1 MSLETVARQS
11 LYRQTRARGG
21 ELRSL
26 ADRRLLSRIW
36 RFAQR
41 HHRKLAVFLAVS
53 VVSALLTVAT
63 PLLAGRVVDEITG
76 SGTTRVVVMLAV
88 VIAVVALAE
97 AGVALV
103 TRWLSATIGEGLI
116 LDLRTAVFDHVQ
128 RMPVAFFTRTRTGAL
143 VSRLG
148 NDVLGAQRA
157 FSDTLSGVVS
167 NLVTLTLTL
176 VVMLSISWQITLL
189 SLALMPLFL
198 IPARR
203 IGASMAR
210 LSREAAIHNATMNTQ
225 MTERF
230 SAPGATLVKLFGD
243 PGAESREFGVRAG
256 RVRDIG
262 IRTSMLQSTF
272 MNSLTLMS
280 ALALALV
287 YGLGGALALGGQL
300 QAGSIVALALLL
312 TRLYA
317 PLTALANARVEI
329 ASALVS
335 FERVFEVLDLVPLIR
350 EAPDAVEVP
359 RRADGG
365 VAVQF
370 DDVHFSYPSA
380 DKVSLASLEEVAEL
394 DDRGGDE
401 VLHGVSFTAEPGQM
415 VALVGP
421 SGAGKSTIA
430 ALIARLYDVDGEPSD
445 RALDGEPSDQAGDG
459 EPSDQTGASGAV
471 RLNGRDVRD
480 VTFASLKDTVGMV
493 TQDGHLFHESIRA
506 NLQLSGPP
514 ATDDALWEA
523 LRRARLADVVADMPD
538 GLDTIVGERGY
549 RLSGGQRQRL
559 TIARLLLASPQVVIL
574 DEATASLDSE
584 SEAAVQ
590 QALAEALSGR
600 TSIVI
605 AHRLSTVRA
614 ADMILVVEDGRI
626 VERGTHQ
633 ELLGRGGRYAGL
645 HHTQFGT
652 ERRNCTPRGPH
663 AAYCARNSVPAKGL
677 TSCGQW
683 EDLLSG

>member
-243 PGAESREFGVRAG
+243 PGAESGEFEVRAG
-256 RVRDIG
+256 RVGDIG
-262 IRTSMLQSTF
+262 VRTSMLQSTF

-335 FERVFEVLDLVPLIR
+335 FERVFEVLDLMPLIP

-430 ALIARLYDVDGEPSD
+430 ALIARLYDVDGGPSD
-445 RALDGEPSDQAGDG
+445 RALDGGPSDRALHGG
-459 EPSDQTGASGAV
+459 PSDQTGASGAV

-480 VTFASLKDTVGMV
+480 VTFASLKDTVVMV

-514 ATDDALWEA
+514 ATDDQLWEA

-645 HHTQFGT
+645 YHTQFGT
-652 ERRNCTPRGPH
+652 ERRSCTPRGPH